1 MSKIVA
7 CNEEIKS
14 IYYSGYTIT
23 KVYACGGELVYERG
37 NDLFLYN
44 RYDSGGTIIE
54 DRMTCQE
61 NEQYHWN
68 NTIDC
73 SLVKQYTSGHSPCDY
88 EGDVHC
94 ISSVIGDC
102 VTTISQSSYRGCAYL
117 TALTFS
123 DSVTTIGNNVFEG
136 CTRLTRAI
144 MGNGVQTIGNWAF
157 SGCTSLLEVVIPSG
171 VTSIGAEAFK
181 SCRRLGAVHT
191 GKGVTIHATT
201 PPTLGTDAFADTNWA
216 GDLKIYVPSA
226 SVEAYKTASGWS
238 DYASHIQAIP

>member
-7 CNEEIKS
+7 CNKEIKS
-14 IYYSGYTIT
+14 VYYSGYTIT

-44 RYDSGGTIIE
+44 RYNSGGTIVD
-54 DRMTCQE
+54 DRMTCE
-61 NEQYHWN
+61 DNEQHHWN
-68 NTIDC
+68 NTVTCD
-73 SLVKQYTSGHSPCDY
+73 LVKQFNGGISPCDS
-88 EGDVHC
+88 EGNVHC

-102 VTTISQSSYRGCAYL
+102 VTTIDQSAYRGCAYL

-123 DSVTTIGNNVFEG
+123 DSVTSIGNYAFQG
-136 CTRLTRAI
+136 CTRLTKAI
-144 MGNGVQTIGNWAF
+144 MGNGIQTIGNWAF

-181 SCRRLGAVHT
+181 SCNRLGAVHT

-201 PPTLGTDAFADTNWA
+201 PPTLGTDAFANITESNFR
-216 GDLKIYVPSA
+216 IYVPSA

-238 DYASHIQAIP
+238 DYADKIQAIP